1 MHTTI
6 SSHILYITGY
16 KTLWDRNEQSLKLDK
31 QYKKDANEA
40 KIYIDGIKARQTTR
54 RTLTPSCVLN
64 VCIIHAHEHDVTYV
78 NGIVT
83 QMYDRQPCAG
93 YIKRLT
99 RVPWFHSSRL
109 WLTWATRIE
118 TWRAD
123 RWSRGVIWKCHRT
136 VNKRNMRGF
145 NYYYENPTSF
155 DNIWT

>member
-1 MHTTI
+1 MWCI
-6 SSHILYITGY
+6 SWVFYWLNIQKWKSRWSHAR
-16 KTLWDRNEQSLKLDK
+16 LWFIRNLRWPSSGDQYNALKLDK

-40 KIYIDGIKARQTTR
+40 KIYIDGIKARQTTW
-54 RTLTPSCVLN
+54 RTLTPSYVFN

-109 WLTWATRIE
+109 WLTWATRIQ
-118 TWRAD
+118 TWKK
-123 RWSRGVIWKCHRT
+123 WSMEPRSHLK
-136 VNKRNMRGF
+136 MQ
-145 NYYYENPTSF
+145 
-155 DNIWT
+155 